1 MHQLVTDT
9 APDTCNVKHMKSQLL
24 RLFFFCLFFS
34 RWVGPTHSSPHH
46 QQTHRKPQAR
56 RREML
61 LDSRLFFSWSVE
73 SVCNLIKGSI
83 CMKPCDCFL
92 TVSSLVGS
100 QINVRARPRLHEC
113 KKQNKKKTGVKM
125 GFGQWEEASF
135 CFYEPNK
142 IWWFCTLA
150 VCVGQLL
157 LFIPFAPSLTPVCF
171 FWVFFC
177 AFHLLTW
184 T

>member
-9 APDTCNVKHMKSQLL
+9 APDTCNVKHMKLQLL

-113 KKQNKKKTGVKM
+113 KKQNKKKQGLKWDLAN
-125 GFGQWEEASF
+125 GRRRASAF
-135 CFYEPNK
+135 MNQIKSDDSVLWLCVSVSCCF
-142 IWWFCTLA
+142 
-150 VCVGQLL
+150 
-157 LFIPFAPSLTPVCF
+157 SS
-171 FWVFFC
+171 
-177 AFHLLTW
+177 HLLPV
-184 T
+184 